1 MAFAFMDTTRRCG
14 AKIFAGRAM
23 ESSSFVALSKQWA
36 IQHRMTN
43 IANNLAN
50 ASTPGYRKNE
60 MNFSTYLSRQATTSP
75 ILYAVE
81 RPSFVNLEAGTLNP
95 TANPLDLAIAENDR
109 AFFVVQA
116 RAEGKPL
123 LTRGG
128 AFRLDEAGRV
138 VTSAG
143 DPLLGVNDLPIVLPG
158 VEPKISV
165 SHVGEVLEGEQLV
178 GQIKILEVSPGA
190 SLDHRGRSLYEASAT
205 QPAAGFVV
213 RQSVVE
219 GANVQA
225 VSEMTNLI
233 QRSRD
238 YEMLQQLLTAEH
250 TRLTD
255 LIDKMPTV

>member
-1 MAFAFMDTTRRCG
+1 MDTTRRRG
-14 AKIFAGRAM
+14 AKIFAGLAM

-60 MNFSTYLSRQATTSP
+60 MNFATYLSRQTTTSP
-75 ILYAVE
+75 VLYAVE
-81 RPSFVNLEAGTLNP
+81 RPSYVSLDAGTLTP

-116 RAEGKPL
+116 RAEGKQL

-128 AFRLDEAGRV
+128 VFSLDASGRI
-138 VTSAG
+138 VTPSG

-158 VEPKISV
+158 LEAKIAV
-165 SHVGEVLEGEQLV
+165 SHSGEVLEGEQVV
-178 GQIKILEVSPGA
+178 GQIKVLEVSPGA
-190 SLDHRGRSLYEASAT
+190 SLDHRGRSLYEASGT
-205 QPAAGFVV
+205 RPAAGFVV

-225 VSEMTNLI
+225 VTEMTNLI
-233 QRSRD
+233 QLSRD
-238 YEMLQQLLTAEH
+238 YEMLQQLLTTEH

-255 LIDKMPTV
+255 LIDKMPMV